1 MLKIVSI
8 MLKNFKLIFRSK
20 ISALI
25 LIFGP
30 LFILLVVALVYS
42 NSSTLRI
49 NVGWYSDQ
57 PSDLSKYLAYDLRGN
72 NFTVTHFKASLEDC
86 LEEIKAGNIHICIEF
101 PPNMVIQKG
110 RVNEI
115 VFHVDNSKRN
125 LYDSIIRKIDDEYEQ
140 IAQSFSENMS
150 REAEESRNKSQE
162 EVMETIPVLN
172 KVVLDTLNQSLRLK
186 NISVNIEDID
196 LSFDADKVDMDGVHN
211 RAKLIFSSVE
221 DVEDKGISGINQLED
236 CGEDADSKSDSM
248 LTGFSDNIS
257 SSDMAIITAFK
268 AEMEAFKL
276 ETEEDTLD
284 YLEDFQRLVNQTR
297 DNANLITPE
306 LKKIDDQLEEV
317 EDRFEAARDN
327 RDEELNRLTKVIDD
341 LDESRSSMVVALDS
355 LGLISST
362 IADAG
367 KADYKTIARPYTSS
381 IEEVVSEKNNFIFM
395 MPFLIIMI
403 IMFITMLLSSTMIVM
418 EKSSTANFRNFVT
431 PTRDFTF
438 LLGAYLTTICMITI
452 QMIILFVFLKVL
464 SVIPWIPYDLSV
476 INDILAGFIANP
488 WPALMIFFASSTLFS
503 FLGMSIGNIL
513 NSEETSTLVSIA
525 LGSIFLFISDFIQPL
540 ENLAADKAELIRTFN
555 PFVIS
560 TDILK
565 KSILYPDKFDF
576 AQISDEVYLM
586 LGYALLFFV
595 LMVLVHKLHKKYFM
609 LIFSGYITRKEMKK
623 RMKKIDDHELLLI
636 SRNVAKENY
645 FKTIDN
651 KTITSLPMLIDE
663 IEKIDDKTLSH
674 YIKGDENKFA
684 DWIMTALKNDKLARK
699 VKNASSKKR
708 LLKILKKG
716 QKEYE
721 KMSERMPDD
730 AKAKKEGQGEKK
742 EEKKAESRADS
753 KAAQKTEHS
762 SEKKDQKPE
771 DQKKADQKSEDQKKK
786 DQKDSRSKDSQKD
799 KKDSK
804 KK

>member
-42 NSSTLRI
+42 NTSTLRI

-57 PSDLSKYLAYDLRGN
+57 PSDLSRYLAFNLRDN
-72 NFTVTHFKASLEDC
+72 NFTVTHFKASLDDC

-140 IAQSFSENMS
+140 IAKRFSENMS
-150 REAEESRNKSQE
+150 KQAEQSRNKSQA

-186 NISVNIEDID
+186 NISVNIEGID

-221 DVEDKGISGINQLED
+221 DVEEKGISGINQLED
-236 CGEDADSKSDSM
+236 CGDDADGKSDNM
-248 LTGFSDNIS
+248 LSGFSENIS
-257 SSDMAIITAFK
+257 SSDLAIITAFQT
-268 AEMEAFKL
+268 EMEAFKL
-276 ETEEDTLD
+276 EMETDTEE
-284 YLEDFQRLVNQTR
+284 YLEDFQKVVNQTR

-306 LKKIDDQLEEV
+306 LKKIDDQLEDV
-317 EDRFEAARDN
+317 EERFESARDN
-327 RDEELNRLTKVIDD
+327 RDEELNRLGKVIDD
-341 LDESRSSMVVALDS
+341 LDESRSNMVIALDS

-367 KADYKTIARPYTSS
+367 KTDYKTIARPYTSS
-381 IEEVVSEKNNFIFM
+381 IDEVVSEKNNFIFM

-418 EKSSTANFRNFVT
+418 EKSSTASFRNFVT

-452 QMIILFVFLKVL
+452 QMIILFVFLKIL
-464 SVIPWIPYDLSV
+464 SVIPYIPYDLSV

-488 WPALMIFFASSTLFS
+488 WPSLMIFFASSTLFS

-586 LGYALLFFV
+586 LGYALLFFA

-645 FKTIDN
+645 FRTLDN
-651 KTITSLPMLIDE
+651 KTITNLPMLIEE
-663 IEKIDDKTLSH
+663 IEKIDDKTLAH
-674 YIKGDENKFA
+674 YVKGDENKFA

-699 VKNASSKKR
+699 VKNARSKKK

-721 KMSERMPDD
+721 KMSQRMPDEM
-730 AKAKKEGQGEKK
+730 KTKKQIEQEKK
-742 EEKKAESRADS
+742 QDKKDS
-753 KAAQKTEHS
+753 QKQEQKTQ
-762 SEKKDQKPE
+762 KKDK
-771 DQKKADQKSEDQKKK
+771 KSEDQKKK
-786 DQKDSRSKDSQKD
+786 DQNDSKPKESQKD